1 MSNIKVDME
10 SRKILF
16 SDDLIEKIIYLIKNI
31 GVVTLEKRY
40 YLSHIKNNEL
50 DIDFFSEI
58 VDKISGSIDRSIPFI
73 KEPDGIL
80 ERMSPKLYGEVVDI
94 ISKYNDFNK
103 MLDKISKD
111 VQLENYY
118 GVLEDYLNVLY
129 DYKIKSRDLHL
140 LNELYGLRDNCRD
153 NMSYFK
159 TDDESFDFMNKYNE
173 ALRNG
178 DVEKTKDLFFELQD
192 EILKEWEGFVDDIDE
207 MTDDNFCFIG
217 HSTNTLKFYDNFKS
231 NYVSTSLFN
240 QDLNDTYRFSYG
252 FIMPAKHIV
261 CAKSEDMFV
270 DNNAD
275 DDQDLL
281 VYCSISVIDHPKKV
295 LEELLD
301 KKRKCEKLGEYTKIY
316 SEVVESE
323 FAPIGIFC
331 FSDGTRE
338 IDEFYRM
345 AYELQKNFP
354 NLEVKVLDTFKNKK
368 GVDLVRTKIK
378 MLENLENDYNK
389 RHGNEMINIY
399 FREGDL
405 DRYSFFFEEFKKLK
419 ERGDYDIDEVRELYS
434 KNKEYIKFGNS
445 LDKLFTDKYSDK
457 ERKFILE
464 NNYALNIGVILQ
476 KDMDKYSLNDMV
488 VSLKGY
494 VGKLNRYYPGL
505 DEFVSVA
512 SKITIDDSIILG
524 LKQIPNMNFLNMT
537 KLILE
542 GVNQKYSEEVID
554 EEKHLI
560 ELEQKYNNIMNELNR
575 RANLEEEYKYY
586 KKICENRRYYPLM
599 KKDYL
604 VVLAKIKDIC
614 SLDYALSKEILEL
627 TSSLRKLEENEKP
640 LKGDSHKKI
649 KNLNVVKVLESGVKL
664 CKNSIINL
672 DNMVREVFQG
682 DKNNTDKKENC
693 IVLGKYDENEEIL
706 RLKKRLG
713 CLNSK
718 KNDNISKL
726 NELKIEKLYIESKV
740 RELFDCS
747 IDEVLE
753 KIKIANQ
760 FVGNYD
766 HYSNYNESLNLINQ
780 LSKISADLK
789 AERRMLESNNIDLDV
804 IVKKLK

>member
-50 DIDFFSEI
+50 DIDFFLEI
-58 VDKISGSIDRSIPFI
+58 VDKISDSIDRSIPFI
-73 KEPDGIL
+73 KEPGGIL

-103 MLDKISKD
+103 MLDKIPKD

-118 GVLEDYLNVLY
+118 EVLEDYLNVLY

-140 LNELYGLRDNCRD
+140 LNELYELRDNCRD

-178 DVEKTKDLFFELQD
+178 DVEKTKTLFFELQD
-192 EILKEWEGFVDDIDE
+192 EILKEWENFVDDIDE

-217 HSTNTLKFYDNFKS
+217 HSTNTFKFYDNFKS

-275 DDQDLL
+275 DNQDLL
-281 VYCSISVIDHPKKV
+281 VYCSIPVIDHPKKV

-301 KKRKCEKLGEYTKIY
+301 EKRKYEKLGEYTKVY

-323 FAPIGIFC
+323 FDPIGIFC

-338 IDEFYRM
+338 IDKFYRM
-345 AYELQKNFP
+345 AYELQKSFP
-354 NLEVKVLDTFKNKK
+354 DLEVKVFDTFKNKK
-368 GVDLVRTKIK
+368 GVDLVRAKIK
-378 MLENLENDYNK
+378 MLENLEDDYNK
-389 RHGNEMINIY
+389 RHGNEMVNIY

-419 ERGDYDIDEVRELYS
+419 ESGDYDIDEVRELYS

-464 NNYALNIGVILQ
+464 NNYALNIGAILQ

-488 VSLKGY
+488 VSLIDY

-505 DEFVSVA
+505 DEFVSAA

-524 LKQIPNMNFLNMT
+524 LKQLPNMNFLNMT

-604 VVLAKIKDIC
+604 AVLAKIKDIC
-614 SLDYALSKEILEL
+614 SLDYALSEEILEL
-627 TSSLRKLEENEKP
+627 TSSLRKLEENEEM
-640 LKGDSHKKI
+640 LKSNSHKKI
-649 KNLNVVKVLESGVKL
+649 KNLNVVKVLENGVKL
-664 CKNSIINL
+664 CKNSIVNL
-672 DNMVREVFQG
+672 DNMIRGVFQG

-693 IVLGKYDENEEIL
+693 IVLEKYDENEEIL

-766 HYSNYNESLNLINQ
+766 HYSNCNESLNLINQ

-789 AERRMLESNNIDLDV
+789 LERRKLESNNIDLDV